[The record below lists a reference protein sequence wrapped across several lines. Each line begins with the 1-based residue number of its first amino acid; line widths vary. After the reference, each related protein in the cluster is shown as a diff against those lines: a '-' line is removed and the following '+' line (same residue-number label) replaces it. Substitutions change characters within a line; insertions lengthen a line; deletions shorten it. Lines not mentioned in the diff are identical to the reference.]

1 MVSQQDGVAMKIFYE
16 DNHVIVVEKK
26 PNQPSQGDESNDLD
40 LLTEVKEY
48 IKVKYD
54 KPGNVYVGLV
64 HRLDRPVGGI
74 MVFAKT
80 SKAAGRLS
88 DQVRTRTLDKTYTA
102 VCTGYVEATTFRDTM
117 VKNRKTNTSYVV
129 DKNHPDGKYAEL
141 HVIEA
146 YYHPSENL
154 STVKIKLVTGRSH
167 QIRVQFASR
176 AHALWGDA
184 RYNKHSQPGQQIAL
198 WATELSF
205 DHPITKERMTFT
217 SHTPSKFPFNL

>member
-1 MVSQQDGVAMKIFYE
+1 MKIFYE

-40 LLTEVKEY
+40 LLTEVKNY

-80 SKAAGRLS
+80 PKAAGRLS

-102 VCTGYVEATTFRDTM
+102 ICTGYVEPTTFRDTL

-146 YYHPSENL
+146 CYHPTENL
-154 STVKIKLVTGRSH
+154 STVRIKLVTGRSH

-176 AHALWGDA
+176 SHALWGDA
-184 RYNKHSQPGQQIAL
+184 RYNKQAKPGQQIAL

>member
-1 MVSQQDGVAMKIFYE
+1 MMKIFYE

-40 LLTEVKEY
+40 LLTEVKNY

-80 SKAAGRLS
+80 PKAAGRLS

-102 VCTGYVEATTFRDTM
+102 ICTGYVEPTTFRDTL

-146 YYHPSENL
+146 CYHPTENL
-154 STVKIKLVTGRSH
+154 STVRIKLVTGRSH

-176 AHALWGDA
+176 SHALWGDA
-184 RYNKHSQPGQQIAL
+184 RYNKQAKPGQQIAL

>member
-1 MVSQQDGVAMKIFYE
+1 MMKIYYE

-26 PNQPSQGDESNDLD
+26 PNQPSQGDDSNDHD
-40 LLTEVKEY
+40 LLSAVKEY
-48 IKVKYD
+48 IKIKYD

-88 DQVRTRTLDKTYTA
+88 NQVRTRTLDKTYTA
-102 VCTGYVEATTFRDTM
+102 VCTGYVEAMTYRDTL

-141 HVIEA
+141 HIIEA
-146 YYHPSENL
+146 HYHPETNL
-154 STVKIKLVTGRSH
+154 SSVKIKLVTGRSH

-176 AHALWGDA
+176 GHALWGDA
-184 RYNKHSQPGQQIAL
+184 RYNKQSVPGQQIAL

-217 SHTPSKFPFNL
+217 SHTPSEFPFNL